1 MNKVFLTFILFSVIV
16 PFIYSQSADKGN
28 GMEHCS
34 SFTESYD
41 NGFIIAGNTP
51 GWYNRDYGLIIK
63 TDINGSVI
71 WKKYIGDTTCLTRF
85 SKVIST
91 NDGAFAVSGSTSVRG
106 TDKIEPFIM
115 KFNLCGEIE
124 WCRKIDDNK
133 ASPWVYLTQLS
144 DNTYVFMYNQQF
156 DMWASDD
163 ACPILKLDP
172 QGVLISVDTLLDNN
186 SGYLG
191 GVDLL
196 LLPGDDLLIPASPSV
211 AWPHFIKMDSEFVI
225 KWNLSWFGIGEACIT
240 DTEPAADGSFY
251 TSGNRFWYPNGDP
264 AIVYKYKDGIQLWA
278 KPMLPDSMSGS
289 GPVCVNTDSTYIGIF
304 ESFSASSGKYLNYM
318 AVYDTSGNLLSRRSI
333 PVLFDDV
340 RNTRDGQIA
349 ALAGPQIYRYTY
361 SGMAGYAI
369 NDTSYLSI
377 FNYDSL
383 CPSTITTDTSAFE
396 AEIIVG
402 LKDIPLIGSQGKLTV
417 WPVPAGDFITLGFKD
432 EVKPGDEVLIYSI
445 QGKLV
450 SDKRL
455 TPGQAEVVVN
465 ISGFSK
471 GIYFIRWMRNGL
483 AIDTKKILR

>member
-1 MNKVFLTFILFSVIV
+1 MRNVFLIFILVTAIIPFS
-16 PFIYSQSADKGN
+16 YSQSVHQGMQ
-28 GMEHCS
+28 MEHCS
-34 SFTESYD
+34 SFIESYD

-85 SKVIST
+85 SKIIRT

-144 DNTYVFMYNQQF
+144 DNNYVFMYNQQF

-172 QGVLISVDTLLDNN
+172 QGLLISADTLLDNN

-211 AWPHFIKMDSEFVI
+211 AWPHFVKMDSEFAV
-225 KWNLSWFGIGEACIT
+225 KWNLSWFGIGEASIT

-251 TSGNRFWYPNGDP
+251 TSGNRYWYPNGDP
-264 AIVYKYKDGIQLWA
+264 AIVYKYKDGMQIWA
-278 KPMLPDSMSGS
+278 KPMLPDTMSGS

-304 ESFSASSGKYLNYM
+304 ESFSASTNKYLNNM

-340 RNTRDGQIA
+340 RNTSDGQIA
-349 ALAGPQIYRYTY
+349 ALAGSQIYRYTY
-361 SGMAGYAI
+361 SGMAGYVI
-369 NDTSYLSI
+369 NDTSYSSI
-377 FNYDSL
+377 NTYDSL
-383 CPSTITTDTSAFE
+383 CTSTIATDTSAFE

-402 LKDIPLIGSQGKLTV
+402 LIDFPSVGSQDKLTV
-417 WPVPAGDFITLGFKD
+417 WPVPADDFITLGFKV
-432 EVKPGDEVLIYSI
+432 EVKPGDEILIYSI

-450 SDKRL
+450 SVNKL
-455 TPGQAEVVVN
+455 SPGQAEVVVN
-465 ISGFSK
+465 ISGFPE
-471 GIYFIRWMRNGL
+471 GIYVVRWIRNGI
-483 AIDTKKILR
+483 AIDTKKIIH